1 MASGSSTRRRCSV
14 VRPSTT
20 RVGTTLASVN
30 DEEALVVADV
40 DPDRVDEVR
49 REFPALADR
58 R

>member
-1 MASGSSTRRRCSV
+1 
-14 VRPSTT
+14 
-20 RVGTTLASVN
+20 VGTTLASVN